1 MYCWCCWS
9 ACMLSDTAQDVVL
22 VALLQSQ
29 EASSPYRI
37 LSCVMWDR
45 ARGHRRHHTAN
56 LAFQSPFSEQKPYTD
71 FISYRLKP
79 IIST

>member
-1 MYCWCCWS
+1 
-9 ACMLSDTAQDVVL
+9 MLSVTAQDVVL

-71 FISYRLKP
+71 FNSYRLKP